1 MSAQPFRLKEGGR
14 IDRRRELGFAFDG
27 RKLTGHP
34 GDTLASA
41 LLANGVRLVG
51 RSFKYHRPRGILSA
65 GPEEPNALV
74 HLGSGARLEPNMR
87 ATMIELKDGLE
98 ATSQNRWPSLGLDLM
113 AATRP
118 FASLLPA
125 GFYYK
130 TFMWPRRFWR
140 NVYEPSIRRAAGLGA
155 APSEPDPDAYAKVHA
170 HCDVLVVGGGPAGL
184 SAALAAG
191 RGGARVILADER
203 SELGGS
209 LLSDARLIDGA
220 PAAHWVEEMRA
231 ELALLPDVRLLGRTT
246 VFGYYDHNVLGAI
259 ERVTDHLATPAAGLP
274 RQRLW
279 IIRARRVILAT
290 GAIERPLTFTGN
302 DLPGVMLASAV
313 LAYLNRYAVVPG
325 RRAVVFTN
333 NDDGY
338 RTALDLH
345 AAGIEVAAVVDP
357 RPELAGELARQ
368 ARERGLDCC
377 PGHVVARA
385 TGGRSLRGVDIL
397 PLARGMPLN
406 AARRE
411 PCDLLAMSGGFDP
424 ALHLHSQAGAK
435 PVYDLKIAAL
445 RPSEAAQAEWVIGAA
460 AGDFQLAACLSDGLA
475 AGAEAARLC
484 GFPAKEMAAT
494 TTDDVEEAPIMPLWR
509 VPEPDRKKPG
519 KAFVDFQNDVTAAD
533 VALAAREGYV
543 SIEHAK
549 RYTTLGMATD
559 QGKSGNL
566 NGLGLLAEARGVP
579 IAALGTT
586 TFRPPYT
593 PVAIGALAGHE
604 RGRHYQPIRRTA
616 LHGWHERAG
625 AVFTEAGHWLRP
637 QYYPR
642 PGESMDEAIKREVET
657 VRQAAGL
664 VDVSTLGKID
674 LQGPDAAAFLDRL
687 YVNAFS
693 TLKPGRARYG
703 LMLRE
708 DGIAFDDGTTSCLAP
723 GRYFM
728 TTTTAHAAS
737 VLQHMEFHHQV
748 VWPELDVSF
757 ASVTDQWCAIAL
769 AGPRSREVLAAVV
782 GNVEVSNEALPYMG
796 VAEAALCG
804 IPARIFRI
812 SFSGELAYEINV
824 PAGYG
829 ELVWQALMKAGAP
842 FGIAPYG
849 TEAMGIMRLE
859 KGHVAGP
866 EIDGRTTARDL
877 GLARMVS
884 GRKDF
889 IGRRLTERPGLADP
903 ERPQLVGLVPGER
916 AERLRA
922 GAHLLPPDAELR
934 AGLAQGH
941 VSSIG
946 YSPTLGHFIALGFLR
961 RGPDRIGERLDA
973 VYPLKDERVA
983 VEVRHPVFV
992 DPEGTR
998 LRA

>member
-1 MSAQPFRLKEGGR
+1 MSGQPFRLQQGGR
-14 IDRRRELGFAFDG
+14 IDRGREIGFTFDG
-27 RKLTGHP
+27 RKLIGHP

-74 HLGSGARLEPNMR
+74 HLGSGARLEPNTR
-87 ATMIELKDGLE
+87 ATVIELRDGLE
-98 ATSQNRWPSLGLDLM
+98 ATSQNRWPSLALDLM

-118 FASLLPA
+118 LASFLPA

-130 TFMWPRRFWR
+130 AFMWPRSFWLR
-140 NVYEPSIRRAAGLGA
+140 VYEPSIRRAAGLGF
-155 APSEPDPDAYAKVHA
+155 APNEPDPDYYAKAHA

-191 RGGARVILADER
+191 QSGARVILADER
-203 SELGGS
+203 PELGGS
-209 LLSDARLIDGA
+209 LLSDARRIDGA
-220 PAAHWVEEMRA
+220 PAAQWVDEVQA
-231 ELALLPDVRLLGRTT
+231 ELARLPEVRLLCSTT

-259 ERVTDHLATPAAGLP
+259 ERVTDHLAKPAPELP
-274 RQRLW
+274 RQRFW

-313 LAYLNRYAVVPG
+313 RAYLNRHAVVPG
-325 RRAVVFTN
+325 KRAVVFTN

-357 RPELAGELARQ
+357 RPRLAGELPRQ
-368 ARERGLDCC
+368 ARERGLQCHPD
-377 PGHVVARA
+377 HVVARA
-385 TGGRSLRGVDIL
+385 SGGRHLQGVDIL
-397 PLARGMPLN
+397 PLAEGT
-406 AARRE
+406 ARRE
-411 PCDLLAMSGGFDP
+411 SCDLLAMSGGFDP

-435 PVYDLKIAAL
+435 PVYDADIAAL
-445 RPSEAAQAEWVIGAA
+445 RPAESAQAEWVVGAA
-460 AGDFQLAACLSDGLA
+460 AGDFRLAACLGDGLA

-484 GFPAKEMAAT
+484 GFAAEDVAAT
-494 TTDDVEEAPIMPLWR
+494 ATDDVEEAPIMPLWR

-519 KAFVDFQNDVTAAD
+519 KAFVDFQNDVTASD

-559 QGKSGNL
+559 QGKTGNI
-566 NGLGLLAEARGVP
+566 NGLALLAEAQGTP
-579 IAALGTT
+579 IASLGTT

-642 PGESMDEAIKREVET
+642 PGESMEDAINREVRA
-657 VRQAAGL
+657 VRHAAGL

-674 LQGPDAAAFLDRL
+674 LQGPDAATFLDRL
-687 YVNAFS
+687 YVNTFS

-723 GRYFM
+723 GHYFM
-728 TTTTAHAAS
+728 TTTTAHAGA
-737 VLQHMEFHHQV
+737 VLQHMEFHHQT
-748 VWPELDVSF
+748 VWPELDLSF

-769 AGPRSREVLAAVV
+769 AGPRSRDVLAAVAADAD
-782 GNVEVSNEALPYMG
+782 VSNEALPYMG
-796 VAEAALCG
+796 VAEITLCG
-804 IPARIFRI
+804 IRARIFRI

-824 PAGYG
+824 PSGYG
-829 ELVWQALMKAGAP
+829 EIAWQGLMEAGAP

-884 GRKDF
+884 SRKADF
-889 IGRRLTERPGLADP
+889 IGRRLGERPGLADP
-903 ERPQLVGLVPGER
+903 KRPQLVGLVPVDR
-916 AERLRA
+916 AARLRA
-922 GAHLLPPDAELR
+922 GTHLLPKGAE
-934 AGLAQGH
+934 AQAALAEGH

-946 YSPTLGHFIALGFLR
+946 FSPTLGHFIALAFLR
-961 RGPDRIGERLDA
+961 RGPERIGEALDA
-973 VYPLKDERVA
+973 VYPLKGERVT
-983 VEVRHPVFV
+983 VEVRQPVFL
-992 DPEGTR
+992 DPEGAR